1 MKRILAHI
9 LAGALLLTLA
19 GAAQAQ
25 TAASQNNISLKIGGF
40 FPSNSSA
47 THNGGST
54 QLSAGID
61 YAVPATGNNAT
72 TSLPSVY
79 FDYNGGSKDGGH
91 VDTYG
96 LGLAIR
102 TQPTLGP
109 ASKLGLAPYVGI
121 GVGYYEVQVKNTDVS
136 PTESGNNGTFGG
148 KVFAGLDLTQSLFVE
163 ANYQLISSEKG
174 VNPSGFGVQLGARF

>member
-1 MKRILAHI
+1 MKRIFAHV

-25 TAASQNNISLKIGGF
+25 GLGQNNISIKVGGF
-40 FPSNSSA
+40 FPSNGAA
-47 THNGGST
+47 THSGGST
-54 QLSAGID
+54 QLSAGLD
-61 YAVPATGNNAT
+61 YAVPATGNGAT
-72 TSLPSVY
+72 TSLPSIY
-79 FDYNGGSKDGGH
+79 ADYNGGSKDGGH

-96 LGLAIR
+96 IGFAVR
-102 TQPTLGP
+102 TVPNLGP
-109 ASKLGLAPYVGI
+109 ANKAGLAPYVGI
-121 GVGYYEVQVKNTDVS
+121 GVGYYETQVKNTDVTPS
-136 PTESGNNGTFGG
+136 VSGNKGNIGG